1 MKDNEN
7 LKWTRK
13 DMANQYKNENPKWT
27 WGKCW
32 KKANLVY
39 GELRKLNDNMWNNNK
54 VFFKMNTPFSF
65 YDNRSDEFE
74 EIFWNRNE

>member
-13 DMANQYKNENPKWT
+13 DMANQYKIENPKWT
-27 WGKCW
+27 WSKCW

-65 YDNRSDEFE
+65 YDNRNDEFE
-74 EIFWNRNE
+74 EIFHDWNS